1 MPEISLTVLFFLFLG
16 GLAAGFVDSIAG
28 GGGLISMPV
37 LLSVGLPP
45 HFALGTNKL
54 QSSFGSLMA
63 SINYYRG
70 GLVNLKRLWM
80 GLLFTAIG
88 AAAGS
93 FSVQYVSQKL
103 LQILIPILLI
113 VVFLVVL
120 VFKKLGES
128 DRQPVMAASLFYMIF
143 GLLIGFYDGFFGPG
157 TGNFWVLGF
166 IFLLGG
172 GVLIGLPAVALS
184 VIAVLIGLWS
194 WSSARRDVTPAMS
207 MALLDVLLPWL
218 LGMFSVG
225 LACAD
230 IPSRWQPLLVALG
243 FTVFHW
249 GTLHAVTGRA
259 GQRSLAVWIGIVVVL
274 AVLVALRMPWAAAV
288 VAVLLAPVAYGY
300 YAGEVQGSVTAYGG
314 PWALIS
320 LLVAALALR

>member
-1 MPEISLTVLFFLFLG
+1 LIEAGPLVRLHVSLSRTPWRIAPAWAVL
-16 GLAAGFVDSIAG
+16 AGA
-28 GGGLISMPV
+28 
-37 LLSVGLPP
+37 LSVGSPVSQPALALRVVAAVVLGDIAWGLLRRSEATDASIPSAEQVQQVELPYSKNGAP
-45 HFALGTNKL
+45 LGTAL
-54 QSSFGSLMA
+54 RTLA
-63 SINYYRG
+63 SIG
-70 GLVNLKRLWM
+70 MSWQG
-80 GLLFTAIG
+80 
-88 AAAGS
+88 
-93 FSVQYVSQKL
+93 
-103 LQILIPILLI
+103 
-113 VVFLVVL
+113 VL
-120 VFKKLGES
+120 
-128 DRQPVMAASLFYMIF
+128 A
-143 GLLIGFYDGFFGPG
+143 
-157 TGNFWVLGF
+157 GF

>member
-166 IFLLGG
+166 IFLLGMNMRRQ
-172 GVLIGLPAVALS
+172 PATPNGSISAAISLRWYFFPWRERCCYCPGWSWQPGRSAALS
-184 VIAVLIGLWS
+184 
-194 WSSARRDVTPAMS
+194 
-207 MALLDVLLPWL
+207 
-218 LGMFSVG
+218 
-225 LACAD
+225 
-230 IPSRWQPLLVALG
+230 LVPG
-243 FTVFHW
+243 W
-249 GTLHAVTGRA
+249 
-259 GQRSLAVWIGIVVVL
+259 
-274 AVLVALRMPWAAAV
+274 
-288 VAVLLAPVAYGY
+288 
-300 YAGEVQGSVTAYGG
+300 
-314 PWALIS
+314 
-320 LLVAALALR
+320 